1 MKQHRTRTNTYS
13 TIPSHCDVVII
24 GGGVSGASAAYHLAK
39 YTSKEK
45 VLHKIIVLER
55 GRLGEGLV
63 TVPPAAGVSVADRT
77 AVCMDTKGND
87 NNAMPTAFDLQF
99 AKSSGT
105 NVLPTLRTI
114 KQITRLYATSSQDFI
129 KHHGKDGARKYLK
142 LSSLGMQ
149 YQKDLASTLLPCPEK
164 QLRCNGALYLTFDDS
179 SIPILEEE
187 FHTLRE
193 LGCSNIKFLT
203 RDDEL
208 LSIPGCPPLAVA
220 GIYLPDDAIIDSA
233 QYAKSLLD
241 KAGTLGN
248 VQVIEQCPE
257 VISTWTSP
265 NDNTK
270 AITELST
277 GARIV
282 SQHVVV
288 ATGGLFL
295 DNTLAGILQPSWSYL
310 VGIPHPEREPLTSSN
325 ITTSTVNYS
334 SKGDS
339 FSDGTPYNSCNFYT
353 WGFTHDWC
361 WSEGAVRISGEDHFS
376 AYKPPQSAI
385 RYQSLT
391 QFVQKSYANIAFQ
404 LVGENH
410 AKNRDVEETL
420 QQKQYGVYSET
431 PDKCPIVGLTND
443 KSRICYLV
451 GCNAWGQAALSY
463 CATLIPGLL
472 GYGSLDD
479 TQKDLLSLVT
489 IQRFSLL
496 PSVHKHSKL

>member
-1 MKQHRTRTNTYS
+1 
-13 TIPSHCDVVII
+13 
-24 GGGVSGASAAYHLAK
+24 
-39 YTSKEK
+39 
-45 VLHKIIVLER
+45 
-55 GRLGEGLV
+55 
-63 TVPPAAGVSVADRT
+63 
-77 AVCMDTKGND
+77 
-87 NNAMPTAFDLQF
+87 
-99 AKSSGT
+99 
-105 NVLPTLRTI
+105 
-114 KQITRLYATSSQDFI
+114 
-129 KHHGKDGARKYLK
+129 
-142 LSSLGMQ
+142 
-149 YQKDLASTLLPCPEK
+149 
-164 QLRCNGALYLTFDDS
+164 
-179 SIPILEEE
+179 
-187 FHTLRE
+187 
-193 LGCSNIKFLT
+193 LT